1 MDGERTILH
10 FPSYDQIMEVFKL
23 GFREGLVA
31 GETLDLIKKMS
42 NDKVNF
48 DSSKRKAIVLP
59 AVKVRVFDAA
69 YMCHL

>member
-10 FPSYDQIMEVFKL
+10 SSSYDQIMEVFKL
-23 GFREGLVA
+23 GFREGLVV
-31 GETLDLIKKMS
+31 GETLVLIKQMS
-42 NDKVNF
+42 DDKVNV

-59 AVKVRVFDAA
+59 AVKAQVFDAA